1 MKFEIIGRPHA
12 DRAARVD
19 QLKELGFT
27 WADIGE
33 EQYWID
39 QVIAISEGMAQELM
53 VVSAKLWSIFDK
65 TARFVLGRRDLYT
78 LLSIPEVLW
87 DGLDRIE
94 PKEFGKLSKYARFD
108 FAIDDEGAIKLLEL
122 NADTP
127 TGYVE
132 AAVATPWMCEQYGLA
147 TPNVGMAGRVKEAW
161 ADEQPEY
168 AACVAYGEHAEDS
181 GTIEMLVKHSE
192 LPISCM
198 DCLDMWIDEGEVKV
212 GQQTIQSLFALYP
225 KEWMGIDDGGEALAY
240 SIETGQIQI
249 LNSPHAIILQSKG
262 LQAVIWAIHE
272 LGSEMYTQEEHAVIE
287 HYMLP
292 TYNKAVFDGS
302 YVSKSM
308 FGREGGSV
316 RLFDGQGNMEVE
328 DKDGFDTS
336 CFFNRV
342 FQKRA
347 ELASIELSHGTYR
360 LLTGIFVINGVPCGI
375 LGRAGGLITGN
386 NSHFIAIGVKK

>member
-1 MKFEIIGRPHA
+1 MKFEILGRPHA

-39 QVIAISEGMAQELM
+39 QVIAISEGMAQELL
-53 VVSAKLWSIFDK
+53 VVSAKLWNIFDK
-65 TARFVLGRRDLYT
+65 TARFVIGRRDIYA

-161 ADEQPEY
+161 ADERPEY

-192 LPISCM
+192 LQISCI

-212 GQQTIQSLFALYP
+212 GQQTIRSLFALYP

-240 SIETGQIQI
+240 SIETDRIKI

-292 TYNKAVFDGS
+292 TYNKAIFDGS

-336 CFFNRV
+336 CFFSRV

-386 NSHFIAIGVKK
+386 NSQFIAIGVKK